1 MVGPGAND
9 AVHACFRGR
18 CLASQLP
25 APLTAADVTSLILA
39 SASPARRRVLTDAG
53 VRHIVQVSAVDEEA
67 LTAELTADLGP
78 IAPGDLALHLA
89 KAKAR
94 DVAHGIAVDEQAIV
108 VGCDSV
114 FELDGV
120 AYGKP
125 LNAAVAIERITAM
138 SGRTGQLHT
147 GHWIV
152 HGTREVG
159 KTTTTTVEF
168 TAMGTDE
175 IADYVASGEPL
186 NVAGS
191 FTLDGLAA
199 PYVRRISGDPSNV
212 LGISLPTLRDLVAEL
227 GIRWPDLWSHLD

>member
-1 MVGPGAND
+1 M
-9 AVHACFRGR
+9 
-18 CLASQLP
+18 
-25 APLTAADVTSLILA
+25 TSLILA

-67 LTAELTADLGP
+67 VTAELTADLGP

-89 KAKAR
+89 TAKAR
-94 DVAHGIAVDEQAIV
+94 DVARGICVDDEALV

-114 FELDGV
+114 FELDGT

-125 LNAAVAIERITAM
+125 LSSAVAIERITAM
-138 SGRTGQLHT
+138 SGRTGLLHT

-159 KTTTTTVEF
+159 RTTTTTVEF
-168 TAMGTDE
+168 ATMDSAE

-212 LGISLPTLRDLVAEL
+212 LGISLPTMRDLLAEL
-227 GIRWPDLWSHLD
+227 GIRWPDVWTHVN

>member
-1 MVGPGAND
+1 
-9 AVHACFRGR
+9 
-18 CLASQLP
+18 
-25 APLTAADVTSLILA
+25 VTSLILA

-67 LTAELTADLGP
+67 LTAELTAELGP
-78 IAPGDLALHLA
+78 IAPADLALHLA
-89 KAKAR
+89 RAKAR
-94 DVAHGIAVDEQAIV
+94 DVAQGAAIGDEAIV

-114 FELDGV
+114 FELDGI

-125 LNAAVAIERITAM
+125 LTAAVAIERITAM
-138 SGRTGQLHT
+138 SGRTGLLHT
-147 GHWIV
+147 GHWVV
-152 HGTREVG
+152 HGIREVG
-159 KTTTTTVEF
+159 RTTTTTVEF
-168 TAMGTDE
+168 TAMGADE

-212 LGISLPTLRDLVAEL
+212 LGISLPTMRDLVDQL
-227 GIRWPDLWSHLD
+227 GIRWPDLWAHVD